1 MIQAPGGTNAGEA
14 HAQLWERLFA
24 ECPDRH
30 RQKVINIARKKHHN
44 FAARGSWT
52 PEQEAE
58 LDGLIQ
64 IHGQKW
70 SLIAGLINRHPEDI
84 RDRYRNYMICGPSQR
99 KDKWSEEET
108 RELTQ
113 LVLSSMVQTKEMRD
127 RQPDRKDLQKPY
139 EQLVDWQA
147 ISEQM
152 GRRRSRLQCI
162 TKWKSINLHPEIRG
176 VMVALEGSSEDLF
189 RLQKARLQIE
199 DMPAQERYRL
209 VLAVR
214 DCGATSDAAIP
225 WLRLL
230 DRKYRARWHRETLGL
245 LWHRLKNAVPGYQER
260 SLRDCAQHLVSQYD
274 EQGCLPDVDG
284 DDYNDMEEMKVLHV
298 TAEPASAAR
307 TKGKRKGK
315 GRAHKAERSEE
326 FVHSDEEE
334 EEPTDEPA
342 EDDED
347 AEAQE
352 GGLQIDPA
360 LMAEEPDD
368 AEAEAKAE
376 AEGEAEVEEA
386 AASPESIPAKKKEKK
401 KKKKKQTAAD
411 KFASARKKVPAKT
424 DILSEDPIQDSQLE
438 PSRELPEQTPG
449 DDDDDDV
456 EASQQLDVEEPEPRQ
471 KKKKKKSGRNK
482 KHREPSASP
491 PPVSSDMSDMEDL
504 PAKVPASSMVL

>member
-14 HAQLWERLFA
+14 HAQLWARLFA

-44 FAARGSWT
+44 FTARGSWT

-58 LDGLIQ
+58 LEGLIR

-84 RDRYRNYMICGPSQR
+84 RDRYRNYMVCGPSQR
-99 KDKWSEEET
+99 KDKWSEQET
-108 RELTQ
+108 RDLTK
-113 LVLSSMVQTKEMRD
+113 LVLSSMVQTKEIRD

-176 VMVALEGSSEDLF
+176 VMVALEGNSEASF
-189 RLQKARLQIE
+189 RLNKARLQIV
-199 DMPAQERYRL
+199 DMPVQERYRL

-230 DRKYRARWHRETLGL
+230 DQKYRARWHRETLGL
-245 LWHRLKNAVPGYQER
+245 LWHRLKKTVPGYQER

-284 DDYNDMEEMKVLHV
+284 DDYNDIEEMKVLHV

-307 TKGKRKGK
+307 TKGKRKG
-315 GRAHKAERSEE
+315 RNRSRKAERSEE
-326 FVHSDEEE
+326 FVHSDDDDDEEEEE
-334 EEPTDEPA
+334 EEPTEEPA
-342 EDDED
+342 EDEEA

-360 LMAEEPDD
+360 LMVEEPDH
-368 AEAEAKAE
+368 AEAEA
-376 AEGEAEVEEA
+376 EA
-386 AASPESIPAKKKEKK
+386 AASPDPTPV

-411 KFASARKKVPAKT
+411 KWASARTRVPAKT
-424 DILSEDPIQDSQLE
+424 SILSEDPIQDSQLE
-438 PSRELPEQTPG
+438 PSQELPEHAP
-449 DDDDDDV
+449 DDDDGV
-456 EASQQLDVEEPEPRQ
+456 EASHQLDAEDPEPPQ
-471 KKKKKKSGRNK
+471 KKKKKKQKSGRSK

-504 PAKVPASSMVL
+504 PAKVPPSSMTL